1 MAENKKSFVLYADQ
15 RGLFDKLPDELAG
28 NLIKHIFS
36 YVNDEHPETS
46 DLVIEIAFESIKTQL
61 KRDLKKW
68 EHEKESKS
76 DAGIIGNLKRW
87 NPDLYKLYL
96 KDKSNLTE
104 LLSVAKNRKESQSDK
119 SIAVNVNDNVSV
131 NDTVNVNEYKRILLS
146 EVNSDDYPN
155 LDLEHIEIAK
165 SFQELFIKNQT
176 EGGVKNPSA
185 KKAKGIWIDDIRM
198 MIEID
203 KVTKDDFR
211 KIFGFLKTD
220 DFWKKNILSTSKL
233 RKQFEKL
240 LMNYNNG
247 AKQQISTKDKLS
259 QKMENIINSTEE
271 H

>member
-1 MAENKKSFVLYADQ
+1 MAEGKKSFIAYTDWKDT
-15 RGLFDKLPDELAG
+15 FDALPDDKAG
-28 NLIKHIFS
+28 KLIKFIYA
-36 YVNDEHPETS
+36 YVNDENPQT
-46 DLVIEIAFESIKTQL
+46 DDVLIKAVFANIKNTL
-61 KRDLKKW
+61 KRDLQKW
-68 EHEKESKS
+68 EHQQEQRISAAKKSVDVRKRNKEIAN
-76 DAGIIGNLKRW
+76 DR
-87 NPDLYKLYL
+87 
-96 KDKSNLTE
+96 LTTVKQA
-104 LLSVAKNRKESQSDK
+104 STVS
-119 SIAVNVNDNVSV
+119 VNDNVSV

-176 EGGVKNPSA
+176 EGGVKTPSA

-211 KIFGFLKTD
+211 KIFSFLKTD

-259 QKMENIINSTEE
+259 RKMENIINSTEE